1 MIYLMLIGMVFM
13 IILEIFLGR
22 ISLNSLNASSAASDF
37 FVWVQVGIDI
47 YYIPNVSINQA
58 LLISMIFSCLCCCHS
73 SEKSIFCWYQQ
84 NKSSESKLKFK
95 SLIVAKG
102 SLKLPNLYMIIKQRS
117 PLFPKNLALRTFG
130 ELIIVFSQGRKK

>member
-1 MIYLMLIGMVFM
+1 MIYLMLNGTVFM

-37 FVWVQVGIDI
+37 FEWVQVGIDI
-47 YYIPNVSINQA
+47 YYIPIVSIDQA

-102 SLKLPNLYMIIKQRS
+102 FLKLPNLHMIIKQRS